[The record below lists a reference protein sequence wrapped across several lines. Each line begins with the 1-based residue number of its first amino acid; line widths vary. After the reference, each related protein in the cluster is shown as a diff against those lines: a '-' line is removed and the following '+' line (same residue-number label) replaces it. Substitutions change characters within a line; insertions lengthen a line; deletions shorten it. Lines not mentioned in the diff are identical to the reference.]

1 MGVHEG
7 KETLCPA
14 QWSVAQEVYGHVT
27 GRVGEGEGLEGLCKA
42 E

>member
-7 KETLCPA
+7 KEALCPA
-14 QWSVAQEVYGHVT
+14 QWRVAQEVYGHVT
-27 GRVGEGEGLEGLCKA
+27 GGVGEGERLEGLGEA